1 MWVVIIMSH
10 TLNKIINIFYQIVVG
25 AFYTLVIYYI
35 GTFNPNYYVM
45 RDFPEPSFQYTNQ
58 EQYVDSLHQCID
70 KIESTITK
78 NNHIPRDMVIAQSV
92 LETGWGESDLAKD
105 SNNLFG
111 IKAFSNKVPHRHAKE
126 NTNVMYRVFLNK
138 CDSVKEYYRLLN
150 THEAYYRFRKYRTY
164 TLMNDKLMNPKI
176 AIQKMNRYSETPDY
190 ADRVIEII
198 KDLKNL

>member
-1 MWVVIIMSH
+1 MS
-10 TLNKIINIFYQIVVG
+10 TINKIIKIFFQVVAG

-35 GTFNPNYYVM
+35 GTFNPNHYVL
-45 RDFPEPSFQYTNQ
+45 RDFPDPSFQYTNQ

-70 KIESTITK
+70 KIESTITR
-78 NNHIPRDMVIAQSV
+78 NNHIPRNMIVAQSV

-126 NTNVMYRVFLNK
+126 NEDVMYRVFLNK

-150 THEAYYRFRKYRTY
+150 THEAYYKFRKYRNHA
-164 TLMNDKLMNPKI
+164 LMNNKPINPKV
-176 AIQKMNRYSETPDY
+176 AIQTMDRYSETPDY

-198 KDLKNL
+198 RDLERL

>member
-1 MWVVIIMSH
+1 MVKDMS
-10 TLNKIINIFYQIVVG
+10 LVNKIINIFFQIVAG

-35 GTFNPNYYVM
+35 GTFNPNHYVM
-45 RDFPEPSFQYTNQ
+45 RDFPDPSFQYTNQ

-70 KIESTITK
+70 KIESTITS
-78 NNHIPRDMVIAQSV
+78 NNHIPRNMIVAQSV

-126 NTNVMYRVFLNK
+126 NEDVMYRVFLNK

-150 THEAYYRFRKYRTY
+150 THEAYYKFRKYRNY
-164 TLMNDKLMNPKI
+164 ALMNDKPINPKV
-176 AIQKMNRYSETPDY
+176 AIQTMDRYSETPDY

-198 KDLKNL
+198 RDLERL

>member
-1 MWVVIIMSH
+1 MS
-10 TLNKIINIFYQIVVG
+10 TINKIINIFFQVVAG

-35 GTFNPNYYVM
+35 GTFNPNHYVL
-45 RDFPEPSFQYTNQ
+45 RDFPDPSFQYTNQ

-78 NNHIPRDMVIAQSV
+78 NNHIPRNMIVAQSV

-126 NTNVMYRVFLNK
+126 NEDVMYRVFLNK

-150 THEAYYRFRKYRTY
+150 THEAYYKFRKYRNHA
-164 TLMNDKLMNPKI
+164 LMNNKPINHKV
-176 AIQKMNRYSETPDY
+176 AIQTMDRYSETPDY

-198 KDLKNL
+198 RDLERL

>member
-1 MWVVIIMSH
+1 MS
-10 TLNKIINIFYQIVVG
+10 TINKIINIFFQVVAG

-35 GTFNPNYYVM
+35 CTFNPNHYVL
-45 RDFPEPSFQYTNQ
+45 RDFPDPSFQYTNQ

-70 KIESTITK
+70 KIESTITR
-78 NNHIPRDMVIAQSV
+78 NNHIPRNMIVAQSV

-126 NTNVMYRVFLNK
+126 NEDVMYRVFLNK

-150 THEAYYRFRKYRTY
+150 THEAYYKFRKYRNHA
-164 TLMNDKLMNPKI
+164 LMNNKPINPKV
-176 AIQKMNRYSETPDY
+176 AIQTMDRYSETPDY

-198 KDLKNL
+198 RDLERL

>member
-1 MWVVIIMSH
+1 MVKDMS
-10 TLNKIINIFYQIVVG
+10 LVNKIINVFFQIVAG

-35 GTFNPNYYVM
+35 GTFNPNHYVL
-45 RDFPEPSFQYTNQ
+45 RDFPDPSFQYTNQ

-70 KIESTITK
+70 KIESTITR
-78 NNHIPRDMVIAQSV
+78 NNHIPRNMIVAQSV

-126 NTNVMYRVFLNK
+126 NEDVMYRVFLNK

-150 THEAYYRFRKYRTY
+150 THEAYYKFRKYRNY
-164 TLMNDKLMNPKI
+164 ALMNDKPINPKV
-176 AIQKMNRYSETPDY
+176 AIQTMDRYSETPDY

-198 KDLKNL
+198 RDLERL

>member
-1 MWVVIIMSH
+1 MH
-10 TLNKIINIFYQIVVG
+10 TLNKIKNIFYQILAG

-35 GTFNPNYYVM
+35 GTFNPNHYVM
-45 RDFPEPSFQYTNQ
+45 RDFPDPSFQYTNQ

-70 KIESTITK
+70 KIESTITP
-78 NNHIPRDMVIAQSV
+78 NNHIPRNMIVAQSV

-126 NTNVMYRVFLNK
+126 NEDVMYRVFLNK
-138 CDSVKEYYRLLN
+138 CYSVKEYYRLLN
-150 THEAYYRFRKYRTY
+150 THEAYYKFRKYRNHA
-164 TLMNDKLMNPKI
+164 LMNNKPINPKD
-176 AIQKMNRYSETPDY
+176 AIQTMDRYSETPDY

-198 KDLKNL
+198 RDLERL